1 MKLRI
6 ATRVM
11 ILFFAASALASA
23 YWYDRLP
30 HAFVSHWNAAGQANG
45 TMTKATGAFFIP
57 GLMLIFMA
65 IAFAIPKIDPLKENL
80 EKFRKD
86 YDLLWLTLLGFLAWL
101 HAMMLAW
108 NLGAHFSFGRWL
120 SPAFAALWYALG
132 AVLGR
137 AHRNWFV
144 GIRTPW
150 TLASDE
156 VWDKTHRLASK
167 LFKIVAGISL
177 IGVIAPLQAS
187 TLILWPVLAV
197 ALTTVVYSYVLW
209 KRLPRV

>member
-1 MKLRI
+1 MRLRI
-6 ATRVM
+6 VSRVM
-11 ILFFAASALASA
+11 FVLFAACVLASA

-30 HAFVSHWNAAGQANG
+30 QAFVSHWNAAGQANG

-65 IAFAIPKIDPLKENL
+65 IYFAIPKIDPLKENL

-86 YDLLWLTLLGFLAWL
+86 YDLLWLTMLGFFAWI
-101 HAMMLAW
+101 HVMMLAW
-108 NLGAHFSFGRWL
+108 NLGVHFSFVCWL

-132 AVLGR
+132 VVLGR

-167 LFKIVAGISL
+167 LFKAVAVLSL
-177 IGVIAPLQAS
+177 IGIIMPAQAS
-187 TLILWPVLAV
+187 NLILWPVLGVVLA
-197 ALTTVVYSYVLW
+197 TVVYSYIVW
-209 KRLPRV
+209 KRLPKV